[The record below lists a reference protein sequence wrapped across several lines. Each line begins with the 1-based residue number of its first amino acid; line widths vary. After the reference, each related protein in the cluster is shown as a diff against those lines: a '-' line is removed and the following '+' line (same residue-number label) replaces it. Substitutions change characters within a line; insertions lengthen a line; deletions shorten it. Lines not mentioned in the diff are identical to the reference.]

1 MENNSAQEL
10 PNEKAQEKKGFFDSI
25 EIKGLSSKSARAF
38 STGRLGNVLKIISRL
53 LAYTPA
59 RVYGIISLTFGI
71 LTLFLHLGEYYF
83 MEDPEV
89 AVSSLVIG
97 AAFCIVSIFL
107 LISDKPISIALQSVK
122 LIDFIVFD
130 FFSIGRMQAREGE
143 KKLSPAVGIIVGVL
157 LSLSGFLFPTEYTA
171 LAIVVTVFFIV
182 AMVSPEFPYIFSLLI
197 FPYLPLMPYS
207 SYVLAIITL
216 ITIISFL
223 RKVLIGKRM
232 YALEIYDFLLIF
244 LIFAVLLTGVILGG
258 ESSTEISLFIIV
270 FILSYIP
277 ASNVAVNR
285 RLCDCIAS
293 AIVVSS
299 IPVSLHSVVKYIINW
314 SVGRRGPVSA
324 FFASPAVFAAFLS
337 VSVIISLYLSVK
349 RSRPSRKRYYFA
361 TFILSSLA
369 IVTTEYFAIV
379 STLLVVI
386 FALALIRARGIP
398 RFTVTL
404 LLLAPFCLFLL
415 PSSALS
421 GLSKTFGIAPSL
433 EELLEG
439 SGESLSLFFENMFL
453 GIGANEYGAGGHLL
467 SNTYLALACRFGIL
481 AVLVFFITLVVRIIH
496 LSVHEKYF
504 SDSTVGFYADM
515 CTLASVAMLSLGS
528 FFDIFEDVT
537 MVYFFV
543 SVFATGSSALR
554 VSKREREERL
564 SYYKDSGSSDYAAID
579 VRIRRKR

>member
-1 MENNSAQEL
+1 MENNVAPEIER
-10 PNEKAQEKKGFFDSI
+10 EKAQKKKSFFDSI

-38 STGRLGNVLKIISRL
+38 STGRLGQLLKVISRR
-53 LAYTPA
+53 LAYTSA
-59 RVYGIISLTFGI
+59 RVYGLALLTFGI

-89 AVSSLVIG
+89 AVSSLAIG
-97 AAFCIVSIFL
+97 AAFCLISIFL
-107 LISDKPISIALQSVK
+107 IVSDKPISIALQSVK

-143 KKLSPAVGIIVGVL
+143 KRLSPVFGIIFGAL
-157 LSLSGFLFPTEYTA
+157 LSLVGFVFPTEYAA
-171 LAIVVTVFFIV
+171 LAIIVVVFSVV
-182 AMVSPEFPYIFSLLI
+182 AMVSPEFPYIFSLLV
-197 FPYLPLMPYS
+197 FPYLSILPYS
-207 SYVLAIITL
+207 SYVLAIITV
-216 ITIISFL
+216 ITIISFI

-232 YALEIYDFLLIF
+232 YALEIYDFLLLF
-244 LIFAVLLTGVILGG
+244 LILAVLLTGVVFGG
-258 ESSTEISLFIIV
+258 EASTETSLLIMV
-270 FILSYIP
+270 FVFSYIP
-277 ASNVAVNR
+277 ASNIAVNR

-299 IPVSLHSVVKYIINW
+299 VPISIYSIVTYIIGW
-314 SVGRRGPVSA
+314 IIEKGAPVSA
-324 FFASPAVFAAFLS
+324 FFSTPSILAAFLS

-349 RSRPSRKRYYFA
+349 RSRPSRKRYYSV

-369 IVTTEYFAIV
+369 IITTEYFAIIT
-379 STLLVVI
+379 TLFVVI
-386 FALALIRARGIP
+386 FAYAIIHRGGIP
-398 RFTVTL
+398 RFAAAFL
-404 LLLAPFCLFLL
+404 LIAPFLLFLL
-415 PSSALS
+415 PASALS
-421 GLSKTFGIAPSL
+421 WISQAFGIAPTL
-433 EELLEG
+433 GELLEG
-439 SGESLSLFFENMFL
+439 TQNSLSLFFKNFFL
-453 GIGANEYGAGGHLL
+453 GIGANGYGEGGYSL
-467 SNTYLALACRFGIL
+467 SNTYLSLACRFGIL

-515 CTLASVAMLSLGS
+515 CTLASVAMLALGS